1 MTAEFNGI
9 IIHGELAEAVNNIT
23 SDEWAYLVFND
34 NISDQIYKYMDDNNI
49 SKSQLA
55 GLLNTSKAY
64 VSKVLS
70 GDANMTFKTF
80 TKILDVMGAK
90 AITKIVSKE
99 SNSCWDSS
107 CWIQFQDCACVPGS
121 SLMASVAKK
130 SKPITDLLYAEM
142 AA

>member
-1 MTAEFNGI
+1 MAAEFNGI
-9 IIHGELAEAVNNIT
+9 IINGELAETARDIT
-23 SDEWAYLVFND
+23 SDEWAYLIFND
-34 NISDQIYKYMDDNNI
+34 IISDQIYTYMDNNNI
-49 SKSQLA
+49 TKAQLA
-55 GLLNTSKAY
+55 TLLNTSKAY

-107 CWIQFQDCACVPGS
+107 CWIQFKDCAHVPGS
-121 SLMASVAKK
+121 SSITTAAKK
-130 SKPITDLLYAEM
+130 SKNSNINYAEL